1 MRIRNI
7 SASLPISE
15 VLLCLTERRGFE
27 SQLGRERYKVHGTPT
42 VMLGDG
48 TRLRLTIVF
57 PVMRDRKIVGVDT
70 LPCYGEGC
78 PDETRR
84 LFEQA
89 LKPV

>member
-1 MRIRNI
+1 MLADWYALAAAHRL
-7 SASLPISE
+7 S
-15 VLLCLTERRGFE
+15 CHERP
-27 SQLGRERYKVHGTPT
+27 Q
-42 VMLGDG
+42 
-48 TRLRLTIVF
+48 
-57 PVMRDRKIVGVDT
+57 IVGVDT